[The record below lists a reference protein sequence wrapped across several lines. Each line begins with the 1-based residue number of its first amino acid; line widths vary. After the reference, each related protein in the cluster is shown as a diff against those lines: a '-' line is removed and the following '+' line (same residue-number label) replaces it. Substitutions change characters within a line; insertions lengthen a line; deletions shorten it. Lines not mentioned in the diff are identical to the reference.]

1 MLTIGTTS
9 RSGIR
14 NVIRRFPTSLRL
26 VSLMMTLLFTVAAQA
41 QFESASVLGYVR
53 DQSGAA
59 VANANVT
66 LTNTATGI
74 SHAATSDP
82 EGRYEFSSIPIGP
95 YVLKAQAASFAP
107 TQSPSFAL
115 TTDARQRVD

>member
-41 QFESASVLGYVR
+41 QFESASVLGYVK
-53 DQSGAA
+53 DLSGAA

-74 SHAATSDP
+74 THAATTGQ
-82 EGRYEFSSIPIGP
+82 EGRYEFASIPIGP
-95 YVLKAQAASFAP
+95 YVLKAQASSFAP
-107 TQSPSFAL
+107 TQTRPVSL
-115 TTDARQRVD
+115 TI